1 MQDGKIK
8 FDSRTIELIT
18 TVLPAIVTER
28 AEPWEKLTQDMKND
42 RVLYMRAADIVDCVV
57 DICGLLGVQD
67 PFAVVVGGKP
77 IREAWNDSL
86 DRSVLKCLSRPG
98 MPLAAFTWFNAEKYV
113 RHVEGKQSLRVS
125 KSHAWRMADGNK
137 SLLVEEEHRPAVR
150 RALGLLEVEWD
161 GVIPF
166 PWEGK
171 EVMDEIPRSV
181 DFVVME
187 DPANA
192 DALMVAI
199 IPWAS
204 GNQLLM
210 TIDSFGNS
218 VVLDVQRK
226 LPVMLRDAK
235 VLYRLGPNLAIHHS
249 GPNSFESSGVITL
262 PRPLARDGTHSYLT
276 PRAVLGD
283 MGPIALPRHFEE
295 ELRLD
300 DLRDRNDLVEDDV
313 AQGCLYVRLHLE
325 KQRKADT
332 ELAQK
337 RARAFASSP
346 PRRRPVD

>member
-1 MQDGKIK
+1 
-8 FDSRTIELIT
+8 
-18 TVLPAIVTER
+18 
-28 AEPWEKLTQDMKND
+28 
-42 RVLYMRAADIVDCVV
+42 
-57 DICGLLGVQD
+57 
-67 PFAVVVGGKP
+67 
-77 IREAWNDSL
+77 
-86 DRSVLKCLSRPG
+86 
-98 MPLAAFTWFNAEKYV
+98 
-113 RHVEGKQSLRVS
+113 
-125 KSHAWRMADGNK
+125 MADGNK

-332 ELAQK
+332 ELTQK